1 MEVLTGGGTDASD
14 ELPARTVAEL
24 IRSRR
29 AALTAAEL
37 RVAQT
42 LLADYPAAGLQSV
55 AALAQRA
62 GVSGPTVVRLV
73 AKLGIGSYPQLQ
85 SRLRAELSARSAA
98 PADLLP
104 SLPHADQVSPLLRR
118 YTDAVGRA
126 VLDILGSTDSVEM
139 ERAVA
144 LLADTSRSVLLAGG
158 RVSTALADYLGQ
170 YLGLIRPNVLPVP
183 PMRAAR
189 AQALLDVGP
198 NSVLVVFDFRRY
210 DTEVVEFG
218 RAAAARGAALVVFT
232 DPYLSPLAAAA
243 DVLLTAAVE
252 GPAPLLTL
260 APALALAEALVLAT
274 VESLGPS
281 VRERFESFDDID
293 VRLRNR
299 S

>member
-1 MEVLTGGGTDASD
+1 MEVLTTGVGAPD

-37 RVAQT
+37 RVAQA
-42 LLADYPAAGLQSV
+42 LLADYPAAGLQPV
-55 AALAQRA
+55 AALAQHA

-73 AKLGIGSYPQLQ
+73 AKLGIGSYPKLQ
-85 SRLRAELSARSAA
+85 ARLRAELSARSAA

-126 VLDILGSTDSVEM
+126 VLDILGSTDSAEM
-139 ERAVA
+139 ERATA
-144 LLADTSRSVLLAGG
+144 LLADRSRTVLLAGG
-158 RVSTALADYLGQ
+158 RVSTALADYLAR
-170 YLGLIRPNVLPVP
+170 YLALVRPHVVAVP

-189 AQALLDVGP
+189 SQALVDIGAE
-198 NSVLVVFDFRRY
+198 SVLIVFDFRRY
-210 DTEVVEFG
+210 DAEVVEFG
-218 RAAAARGAALVVFT
+218 RAAAARGAALIVFT
-232 DPYLSPLAAAA
+232 DPYLSPLAASAE
-243 DVLLTAAVE
+243 VLLTAAVE

-274 VESLGPS
+274 VESLGPG
-281 VRERFESFDDID
+281 VRERFEAFDDVD

-299 S
+299 G